1 MHAIYRWPL
10 PFISEYRIRVN
21 DKDIYFCDNYDDQGL
36 MWGFYKASLAPLS
49 FKYFD
54 SLLYF
59 LRQEETIKGK
69 LKKSHLC
76 EIFSQ
81 KYTYFWNP
89 YNIKCDLVI
98 DNEQNMST
106 HMNWILWVLILTVG
120 IFYQPIFLSVN
131 FSLQS

>member
-54 SLLYF
+54 RLLYF
-59 LRQEETIKGK
+59 LRQEEITIKGK
-69 LKKSHLC
+69 
-76 EIFSQ
+76 
-81 KYTYFWNP
+81 
-89 YNIKCDLVI
+89 
-98 DNEQNMST
+98 
-106 HMNWILWVLILTVG
+106 
-120 IFYQPIFLSVN
+120 
-131 FSLQS
+131 